1 MPRNGAKRTNSPKN
15 FQVDDETYRSFQ
27 SFVTEKQRSGDVK
40 LEALYGRSLS
50 DLKSALKK
58 SGYKGS
64 EKMLESLQ
72 TSIVKDIQRDFDKY
86 SADIK
91 EDISQSILARYLP
104 ESMLIQR
111 GLRTDKQV
119 QAAIKLVS
127 NGNQFDALLAR
138 GSGQSAAASSSDM
151 MANNNSNLKS
161 SPTSPSDRLSKK
173 VQW

>member
-1 MPRNGAKRTNSPKN
+1 MIEQEQWHT
-15 FQVDDETYRSFQ
+15 
-27 SFVTEKQRSGDVK
+27 
-40 LEALYGRSLS
+40 LS
-50 DLKSALKK
+50 
-58 SGYKGS
+58 
-64 EKMLESLQ
+64 E
-72 TSIVKDIQRDFDKY
+72 DFDKY

-127 NGNQFDALLAR
+127 NGNQFDDLLAR
-138 GSGQSAAASSSDM
+138 GSSVGGASGGGGATSTSDM
-151 MANNNSNLKS
+151 MAANSNEDTS
-161 SPTSPSDRLSKK
+161 SSSSNRLSRK